1 MSDLFEPIAVVGM
14 AGRLPGARNL
24 REYWR
29 NLAEGRES
37 ITALTDEVLLAAG
50 VPPSRLADPAYVK
63 MAGLVPGVDMF
74 DAEFF
79 RMAPR
84 EAEVC
89 DPQLRLFL
97 EVTHEAVEDA
107 GYSPAGL
114 GRDVAVYGACGPN
127 HYGDLHVLAN
137 PTYAAAPDMGLVVL
151 NSIDYLAT
159 LTSYKMDFRGPSMS
173 VLTACSSSLSAVQLA
188 CRSLQFAECDAAVA
202 GASNVDIPYRVGY
215 RWSPGDVRSPDGH
228 CRPFDAAATGTI
240 FTSGAGAVLLKRMSD
255 AIADGD
261 HIWAVIHGI
270 GINNDGSEKVSFA
283 APSVAGQGTAI
294 LDAMAVAGFSPQDIG
309 YVEMHATGTPL
320 GDPIEMSAL
329 AGAYGRL
336 AGDALAAGTIPVGS
350 VKANIG
356 HTNSAA
362 GIAGLLKL
370 ALALENEHIPATINV
385 GSVNPRL
392 EIKNTPFFVNDT
404 LRPWPRTAGRPRRAA
419 LSSLGIGGTNVHLVV
434 EEGPVPLLTPHRQR
448 PRVVVWSGRDEAA
461 MNANRTAL
469 AEYFTE
475 AGEGMFAD
483 AAATLQH
490 GRTAHQV
497 RGAVVCT
504 SAEEAARSLGQAE
517 QPLAGSTAAGESP
530 DVVFAFPGQGS
541 QHARMAAGLYG
552 RQRVFTETA
561 DVCLDGFIQ
570 QGIDLYPLWLAENPG
585 DDLHET
591 ENAQPLLFMIEYAL
605 AQQWIEWGIRPA
617 ALVGH
622 SVGELVAATVAGVMQ
637 LDDALRLVA
646 MRGQIMQR
654 QPRGGM
660 LVAATAAGRLS
671 SLLPGGGSGV
681 AVAAVNAHDQV
692 VLAGAAGELAAAAE
706 ALAGAGVAVRPLR
719 TSHAFHTPAM
729 RSAAEEFLA
738 GFDGVQLRAPA
749 LPVYSAA
756 TGQRLTTHHAGDP
769 AFWAQ
774 QLAGPVLF
782 AEAVNAAAADGRDR
796 IMLEVGPG
804 RALVRLA
811 QRHPAV
817 QAARWRAFASLPAPD
832 DGSSKPQSDE
842 RNLLETLAE
851 LWVHGCAVN
860 WSMIYRDE
868 PLQRVSLPGYQ
879 FQRGRFWVQP
889 VTGPAAPRSAVE
901 AQPTAAPAPNSAV
914 EAKPT
919 AAPAACSSSRDADEA
934 GPFTVLR
941 WTEAARPALPA
952 RGLPTYPVALAL
964 IPADSAGAVPFVSA
978 LLQAGYRVVRLR
990 PGDEFKERGGEFVV
1004 RPAHLADDLDQ
1015 VLSRL
1020 DAAGHLPSLL
1030 VHAWGT
1036 GVCADTSGSIMDELD
1051 RTLFALLDLV
1061 QRAGRRPARGRLPS
1075 LLVLTTSAIDVS
1087 GDEAVVPARAALIAA
1102 TRSVGLES
1110 PGTAC
1115 RVIDVGVTSTED
1127 QLAAELRSGATDPL
1141 VALRGARRWLPV
1153 QRPWPVPPGGQ
1164 AAIRPGGVYVV
1175 TGGLGGLGL
1184 AVAKSLAAT
1193 GRRPKLVLLARTRRE
1208 AIEDLAEIESMGA
1221 NVRVIICDVA
1231 DRSQLDSALHEAEKA
1246 FGPVNGVLHLAGV
1259 AGGGMTQFRSRED
1272 VESVLRPKVLGTVF
1286 LAETLDDR
1294 PPVDFVVCFSS
1305 QAALT
1310 GMVGG
1315 ADYAAANA
1323 FLDAYAAGRPR
1334 WLSINWPGWTTVGMA
1349 AGGVLEDLAAAM
1361 RAVRSPDARPAP
1373 EPGLCHETVL
1383 SAATHWVLDEH
1394 RVGNAAVLPGAGI
1407 VDVIIRAYLD
1417 TIPGAGAPVTLR
1429 DVVFVRPL
1437 IAERA
1442 RRTRVCF
1449 EPAGAGAWRVQVL
1462 SRPDGTAGS
1471 EPDGWRQHASCLL
1484 TTGGPPARRVIVDEV
1499 VAGLSDLP
1507 APSLLP
1513 SRGSAFR
1520 FGPHWHTIKRM
1531 WGSASL
1537 IVIELALP
1545 PAFAAETR
1553 EHAVHPALLDT
1564 GTAAAR
1570 HGAAHDLLLPFLYQS
1585 MTWYAPLPDR
1595 LHSQVRLKPSE
1606 DLTADIDFIA
1616 PDGTVVVAIEG
1627 FRMRRAT
1634 LNDLGAGADSG
1645 PADSGTEP
1653 GEARAA
1659 AAPVDGLPP
1668 EEGVRLLLRLLESPM
1683 PAQIAVVPHQDG
1695 RPVPSPGSVPSD
1707 PPRAEH
1713 ADATEVA
1720 VGRAA
1725 AVPPARA
1732 ADGSLQDRL
1741 ATIWQQ
1747 VLGRQGIG
1755 PQDDFFALGGDSLMA
1770 VALTGRI
1777 RDAFGVEMSIGSLFD
1792 YPNLAALTTALREQ
1806 GAQ

>member
-1 MSDLFEPIAVVGM
+1 MSDLFEPIAIVGM
-14 AGRLPGARNL
+14 AGRLPGAGNL
-24 REYWR
+24 REYWH
-29 NLAEGRES
+29 NLAEGQES
-37 ITALTDEVLLAAG
+37 ISALTDAELLAAG

-63 MAGLVPGVDMF
+63 MAGLVPAADMF

-97 EVTHEAVEDA
+97 EVTHEAIEDA
-107 GYSPAGL
+107 GYSPASI

-127 HYGDLHVLAN
+127 RYGDLHVLAN
-137 PTYAAAPDMGLVVL
+137 PTYAAAPDIGLMVL
-151 NSIDYLAT
+151 NSVDYLAT

-173 VLTACSSSLSAVQLA
+173 VLTACSSSLTAVHLA

-240 FTSGAGAVLLKRMSD
+240 FTSGAGAVLLKRLND

-270 GINNDGSEKVSFA
+270 GINNDGSGKVSFA

-309 YVEMHATGTPL
+309 YVEMHATGTSL

-329 AGAYGRL
+329 AGAYRRL

-350 VKANIG
+350 VKSNIG
-356 HTNSAA
+356 HTNSVA
-362 GIAGLLKL
+362 GIASLLKL
-370 ALALENEHIPATINV
+370 ALAMQNEQIPATINV

-392 EIKNTPFFVNDT
+392 EIETTPFFVNDK
-404 LRPWPRTAGRPRRAA
+404 LRPWPRTALRPRRAA
-419 LSSLGIGGTNVHLVV
+419 LSSLGIGGTNVHLAV
-434 EEGPVPLLTPHRQR
+434 EEGPAPLPTPHRQR

-483 AAATLQH
+483 ATATLQR
-490 GRTAHQV
+490 GRTAHPV

-517 QPLAGSTAAGESP
+517 QPLAGSTGGGEPP
-530 DVVFAFPGQGS
+530 DVIFAFPGQGS

-552 RQRVFTETA
+552 RQRVFTETV

-585 DDLHET
+585 EDLHET
-591 ENAQPLLFMIEYAL
+591 ENTQPLLFVIEYAL

-617 ALVGH
+617 ALLGH
-622 SVGELVAATVAGVMQ
+622 SVGELVAASVAGVMQ
-637 LDDALRLVA
+637 RDDALRLVA

-660 LVAATAAGRLS
+660 LVAATEAGRLP

-706 ALAGAGVAVRPLR
+706 ALAEADVAVRPLR

-729 RSAAEEFLA
+729 RAAAEEFLA
-738 GFDGVQLRAPA
+738 SFDGVQLRAPSV
-749 LPVYSAA
+749 PIYSAA
-756 TGQRLTTHHAGDP
+756 TGRLLTAHQAGDP

-774 QLAGPVLF
+774 QIAAPVLF
-782 AEAVNAAAADGRDR
+782 AEAVNAAAADGHDR

-804 RALVRLA
+804 RALSRLA

-832 DGSSKPQSDE
+832 DGSGKPQSDE
-842 RNLLETLAE
+842 RNLLKTLAE
-851 LWVHGCAVN
+851 LWVHGCAVD
-860 WSMIYRDE
+860 WPRIYRDE
-868 PLQRVSLPGYQ
+868 PLRRVSVPGYQ
-879 FQRGRFWVQP
+879 FQRRRFWVRP
-889 VTGPAAPRSAVE
+889 ITGRAAPRSAVE
-901 AQPTAAPAPNSAV
+901 AQPTAAQA
-914 EAKPT
+914 
-919 AAPAACSSSRDADEA
+919 SSSSPPDADVVS
-934 GPFTVLR
+934 PFTVPG
-941 WTEAARPALPA
+941 WAEAARPALPA
-952 RGLPTYPVALAL
+952 RDLPAYPVALAL
-964 IPADSAGAVPFVSA
+964 IPDDSAGAVPFVSA
-978 LLQAGYRVVRLR
+978 LLQVGYRVVRLR
-990 PGDEFKERGGEFVV
+990 PGDEFRERGGEFVV

-1020 DAAGHLPSLL
+1020 DAAGQLPSLL

-1036 GVCADTSGSIMDELD
+1036 GVWADSSGTDSTMDEFD

-1061 QRAGRRPARGRLPS
+1061 QRAGRRPAHGRLPS
-1075 LLVLTTSAIDVS
+1075 LLVLTTGAVDIS

-1110 PGTAC
+1110 PGTDC
-1115 RVIDVGVTSTED
+1115 RIIDVGATSTED
-1127 QLAAELRSGATDPL
+1127 ELAAELRSGATEPL
-1141 VALRGARRWLPV
+1141 VALRGTRRWLPV
-1153 QRPWPVPPGGQ
+1153 RQPWPVPPGGQ
-1164 AAIRPGGVYVV
+1164 AAIRPGGVYVI

-1184 AVAKSLAAT
+1184 AVAKCLAAT
-1193 GRRPKLVLLARTRRE
+1193 GHRPNLVLLARTGRE
-1208 AIEDLAEIESMGA
+1208 AAQDQAEIQSMGA
-1221 NVRVIICDVA
+1221 SVRVIICDVA
-1231 DRSQLDSALHEAEKA
+1231 DRSQLGSALREAEKT
-1246 FGPVNGVLHLAGV
+1246 FGTVNGVLHLAGV
-1259 AGGGMTQFRSRED
+1259 AGGGMAQFRSRED
-1272 VESVLRPKVLGTVF
+1272 VQSVLRPKVLGAVL
-1286 LAETLDDR
+1286 LAEALDNR

-1323 FLDAYAAGRPR
+1323 FLDAYAARRPR

-1349 AGGVLEDLAAAM
+1349 AGGVLENLAAGM
-1361 RAVRSPDARPAP
+1361 RAAQSPGAGQGPA
-1373 EPGLCHETVL
+1373 PGLCYETVL

-1394 RVGNAAVLPGAGI
+1394 RVGSAAVLPGAGI
-1407 VDVIIRAYLD
+1407 VDVIIRAFLD
-1417 TIPGAGAPVTLR
+1417 TISGAGAPVTLR

-1442 RRTRVCF
+1442 RRIRVCF
-1449 EPAGAGAWRVQVL
+1449 ESAEAGAWRVQVL
-1462 SRPDGTAGS
+1462 SRPDGITGP
-1471 EPDGWRQHASCLL
+1471 EPDGWCQHASCLL
-1484 TTGGPPARRVIVDEV
+1484 TSGGPPARRIIVDEL

-1507 APSLLP
+1507 APPLLSSP
-1513 SRGSAFR
+1513 GSAFR
-1520 FGPHWHTIKRM
+1520 FGPHWRTIQRM
-1531 WGSASL
+1531 RGSGSL
-1537 IVIELALP
+1537 TVIELALP
-1545 PAFAAETR
+1545 SAFAAETR

-1564 GTAAAR
+1564 GTATAR
-1570 HGAAHDLLLPFLYQS
+1570 HGAADELLLPFLYQS

-1595 LHSQVRLKPSE
+1595 LHSLVRLKPSE

-1616 PDGTVVVAIEG
+1616 PDGTVVLAIEG
-1627 FRMRRAT
+1627 FRMRRAALSDFGT
-1634 LNDLGAGADSG
+1634 EADSG
-1645 PADSGTEP
+1645 SADSGTEP
-1653 GEARAA
+1653 GGVQVARASG
-1659 AAPVDGLPP
+1659 DGLPP
-1668 EEGVRLLLRLLESPM
+1668 EEGVRLLLRLLESPT

-1695 RPVPSPGSVPSD
+1695 RPVPSPGSALS
-1707 PPRAEH
+1707 R
-1713 ADATEVA
+1713 
-1720 VGRAA
+1720 
-1725 AVPPARA
+1725 PARA
-1732 ADGSLQDRL
+1732 GHAAADRAAVIPLDRAAGGPLQDRL
-1741 ATIWQQ
+1741 AVIWQQ
-1747 VLGRQGIG
+1747 VLGRPGIR

-1792 YPNLAALTTALREQ
+1792 YPNLAALTAALLEQ